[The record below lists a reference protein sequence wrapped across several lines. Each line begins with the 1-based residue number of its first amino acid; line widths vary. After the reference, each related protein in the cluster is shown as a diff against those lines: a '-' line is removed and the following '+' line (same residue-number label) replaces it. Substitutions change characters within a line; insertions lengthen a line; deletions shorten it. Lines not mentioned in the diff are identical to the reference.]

1 MKKSIS
7 LIAAA
12 LIIAVSFT
20 SCSKKSAKMKN
31 ETDSLSYAL
40 GINLGNMFK
49 ENAAQIPG
57 GKNKVD
63 SVIAGFKAGLGES
76 EQSYILGLSYAS
88 NISNQFKQMT
98 EGQKVNKDL
107 VLKAFIAALKGDS
120 ATAMNN
126 EAANMYLRSYV
137 PKSKKVENT
146 KAKVANEQFL
156 VANKAKAGVV
166 TTASGLQYEV
176 VAMGKGPK
184 PTINDKVK
192 VKYRGTTIDGKEFD
206 KNEQGVSFPLNGV
219 IKGWSEGIQLMP
231 VGSKFK
237 LYIPYQLAYGETGN
251 QAIKPFSTLIFEVE
265 LVAIEKGDAAS
276 AQADQAAQMQAAQ
289 AAAAQAQAAQ
299 AR

>member
-1 MKKSIS
+1 MES
-7 LIAAA
+7 
-12 LIIAVSFT
+12 
-20 SCSKKSAKMKN
+20 

-40 GINLGNMFK
+40 GVNLGNMFK

-76 EQSYILGLSYAS
+76 EQSYVLGLSYAS

-98 EGQKVNKDL
+98 EGQKVNKDVL
-107 VLKAFIAALKGDS
+107 LKAFIAALKGDS
-120 ATAMNN
+120 SLAMNN

-137 PKSKKVENT
+137 PKSKKEANT
-146 KAKVANEQFL
+146 KSKIANEQFL
-156 VANKAKAGVV
+156 AANKTKAGIV

-176 VAMGKGPK
+176 VSMGNGPK

-251 QAIKPFSTLIFEVE
+251 QAIKPYSALVFDVE
-265 LVAIEKGDAAS
+265 LVAIEKADPAAG
-276 AQADQAAQMQAAQ
+276 MPT
-289 AAAAQAQAAQ
+289 
-299 AR
+299 R